1 MLGDKS
7 PYFRLPIL
15 CGYDIKSIMG
25 RRDLHVL
32 RGGPPITFRYYVFNR
47 RAVLALLTLG
57 FALLILYV
65 RHVQHLQ
72 QAVSSENP
80 TAPAKASDP
89 PAAVA
94 VAVAAAGDM
103 RVKITAPGTITPFD
117 SVTVKPQVSGIV
129 QRIRFREGQTV
140 RKGALLAQIDPR
152 SFQAVVNQV
161 RGNLLRDRAQLN
173 AAKVDLK
180 RYEAL
185 LATDSISAQT
195 LDSQRALVKQ
205 YRGVIESDEGQLENA
220 RINLAYTRIRSP
232 LNGRLGLR
240 LIDQGNYVAAG
251 TSSGI
256 VVVNEVNPI
265 SVLFDIPADRINE
278 VLRRMR
284 AAAPPHGAAP
294 ENSTAPL
301 HGAARL
307 QIEAYDR
314 LNQERI
320 ATGVLVSVDNTVDI
334 ASGTV
339 KARGRLAN
347 ADGRLFPNQFVN
359 VALIED
365 SLPGQILI
373 PTAAVHRGAQGGET
387 RTFVYVVNADHTC
400 SSRAVTLSAH
410 DADRVAVS
418 SGLEAGERVVTMGG
432 DGLRD
437 GATVELARP

>member
-72 QAVSSENP
+72 QVVSSENP
-80 TAPAKASDP
+80 TASAKASDP

-205 YRGVIESDEGQLENA
+205 YRGVIESDEGRLKNA

-284 AAAPPHGAAP
+284 AA
-294 ENSTAPL
+294 APL

-387 RTFVYVVNADHTC
+387 RTFVYVVNADDTC
-400 SSRAVTLSAH
+400 SLRTVTLGAH